1 MYCYNLKECP
11 SGCCIP
17 SFWKYAFIASE
28 KLYVNTNAPFI
39 PRRSRSATVGK
50 LFSVRRQSYREI
62 LWHRDPSRLY
72 RSLLAK
78 LQVKL
83 SVHSA
88 SVRQCRDVPRRYVR
102 QGYTGRRLSSD
113 TSSLGLGGRALFAT
127 PSVLPMGVW
136 NRNVPQQR
144 KS

>member
-1 MYCYNLKECP
+1 MYCYNLKECA

-17 SFWKYAFIASE
+17 SFWKYALVASE
-28 KLYVNTNAPFI
+28 NLYVNTHPLFI
-39 PRRSRSATVGK
+39 PRRLRSATVGK
-50 LFSVRRQSYREI
+50 LFSVLRQSYREK

-88 SVRQCRDVPRRYVR
+88 SVRQCRDVPRLYDR

-113 TSSLGLGGRALFAT
+113 TSSLGLWGRALFET

-136 NRNVPQQR
+136 NRNVPQQP